1 MQLPEGQEKVGKE
14 RNYMRVIVGRF
25 TMLWT
30 PFVFGLSV
38 SFDFNINKMAFISSR
53 EWSVLICD
61 RAVLFTVQQGLL
73 VWRFRYL
80 EHS

>member
-14 RNYMRVIVGRF
+14 RNYMRGIVGRF

-30 PFVFGLSV
+30 PFIFGLSV

-53 EWSVLICD
+53 E
-61 RAVLFTVQQGLL
+61 
-73 VWRFRYL
+73 
-80 EHS
+80 